1 MTDAA
6 ASAIP
11 FSCDLILKGGIT
23 SGIVYPPAI
32 AEIARDHRFRS
43 IGGSSAGAIAAAS
56 AAAAELGRASD
67 FDAFALL
74 ETLPT
79 TLSETDQSG
88 RTLLERLFQPQRDTA
103 MILDFLWSI
112 RKQKGAARLG
122 GIISRVTA
130 GAQAP
135 RSWVLIGLLA
145 VVLAV
150 AAGVIAAIQA
160 GPWSLVASI
169 PLVLVVVG
177 VSIVAVKAG
186 QVWAG
191 ARRLVAETPQHLAR
205 NLHGLC
211 TGRTVDGSGTP
222 GLTDWLYSTLQ
233 ALAGRDGPSDPVTY
247 GDLAQAGVELVTITT
262 DISHGTSS
270 AFPLPTSGWAF
281 KKDEMNQLFPADVVD
296 HLVRKASQT
305 DSDEQRQALAAAGL
319 TLLPPAEDVPIILG
333 ARISLS
339 FPILL
344 SAMPLYAWTPVR
356 TGNTW
361 TMAYEKCWFSDG
373 GITSN
378 LPVRLF
384 DLPLPT
390 RPTYAINL
398 SSGPDIADTACENL
412 WRPIEA
418 RQGQL
423 PPVSPIG
430 STLQFLSA
438 VFDTMQNWSD
448 NAFSRAPGE
457 RDRICTVRLGP
468 GEGGLNLDMPPQTI
482 MGLSDRGRAA
492 GANLA
497 WMQRGTYDGCPVPSG
512 IPAEKLARQ
521 WDRHRFTRY
530 RTFLGGLGR
539 YLNEAKSGAAFDFRP
554 RPTYSML
561 SEDALDETWLPYRKG
576 WTKARR
582 ARVETALEDIFGV
595 DIQAMTATA
604 PAGAALGLNPNDLT
618 DPEQVDTTDPL
629 RPSAQ
634 PS

>member
-1 MTDAA
+1 
-6 ASAIP
+6 
-11 FSCDLILKGGIT
+11 
-23 SGIVYPPAI
+23 
-32 AEIARDHRFRS
+32 
-43 IGGSSAGAIAAAS
+43 
-56 AAAAELGRASD
+56 
-67 FDAFALL
+67 
-74 ETLPT
+74 
-79 TLSETDQSG
+79 
-88 RTLLERLFQPQRDTA
+88 
-103 MILDFLWSI
+103 
-112 RKQKGAARLG
+112 
-122 GIISRVTA
+122 
-130 GAQAP
+130 
-135 RSWVLIGLLA
+135 
-145 VVLAV
+145 
-150 AAGVIAAIQA
+150 
-160 GPWSLVASI
+160 VASV
-169 PLVLVVVG
+169 PLVLVVVAG
-177 VSIVAVKAG
+177 WIGAVKAG

-191 ARRLVAETPQHLAR
+191 ARRLATETPQRLAE

-211 TGRTVDGSGTP
+211 TGRTVDGSGSP
-222 GLTDWLYSTLQ
+222 GLTEWLYGTLQ
-233 ALAGRDGPSDPVTY
+233 ALAGRAGQGDPVTY
-247 GDLAQAGVELVTITT
+247 GDLKTAGVELVTITT

-270 AFPLPTSGWAF
+270 AFPLAANGWAF
-281 KKDEMNQLFPADVVD
+281 KPDEMSQLFPAEVVD
-296 HLVRKASQT
+296 HLVRNAAQPET
-305 DSDEQRQALAAAGL
+305 DEQGKALAAAYL
-319 TLLPPAEDVPIILG
+319 TLLPAPADVPIILG

-356 TGNTW
+356 TGDTW

-384 DLPLPT
+384 DLPLPS

-398 SSGPDIADTACENL
+398 SSTTDIAGTPCENL

-423 PPVSPIG
+423 PPVSPVR

-468 GEGGLNLDMPPQTI
+468 GEGGMNLDMPPETI
-482 MGLSDRGRAA
+482 TRLADRGRAA

-497 WMQRGTYDGCPVPSG
+497 WMQRGTYDGCPPPSG

-539 YLNEAKSGAAFDFRP
+539 YLSEAKSGAAHDFHP
-554 RPTYSML
+554 RPSYSRL
-561 SEDALDETWLPYRKG
+561 SEDAVGQTWLPYRSG

-582 ARVETALEDIFGV
+582 ARVETALKDVFGV
-595 DIQAMTATA
+595 DIHAMTATA
-604 PAGAALGLNPNDLT
+604 PVGSALGLNPNDLS
-618 DPEQVDTTDPL
+618 DPEQPTSTDPA
-629 RPSAQ
+629 PPAA
-634 PS
+634 PPG